1 MSTMTTTPP
10 ATSVSRRQ
18 RIGLGLAGLLSL
30 TSIPSALSPTPAG
43 EVGPPLVV
51 LWAGTVL
58 GVVGI
63 VAVVIAWRTGSR
75 GALRVLAGA
84 LIFGA
89 ALSLTTALQV
99 AGSRIPTDI
108 IQMLPFAVVMAV
120 LVIWGRRAKLPA
132 ALGLHY
138 ERGAR

>member
-18 RIGLGLAGLLSL
+18 KIGLGLAGLLSL
-30 TSIPSALSPTPAG
+30 GSIPSVLSPTPAG

-84 LIFGA
+84 LIIS
-89 ALSLTTALQV
+89 ALTALPAFFVDIPVGIKALAAASVLLTV
-99 AGSRIPTDI
+99 A
-108 IQMLPFAVVMAV
+108 AVVLMFSSS
-120 LVIWGRRAKLPA
+120 RHPA
-132 ALGLHY
+132 AVTD
-138 ERGAR
+138 

>member
-1 MSTMTTTPP
+1 M
-10 ATSVSRRQ
+10 
-18 RIGLGLAGLLSL
+18 
-30 TSIPSALSPTPAG
+30 
-43 EVGPPLVV
+43 
-51 LWAGTVL
+51 
-58 GVVGI
+58 
-63 VAVVIAWRTGSR
+63 
-75 GALRVLAGA
+75 LAGA